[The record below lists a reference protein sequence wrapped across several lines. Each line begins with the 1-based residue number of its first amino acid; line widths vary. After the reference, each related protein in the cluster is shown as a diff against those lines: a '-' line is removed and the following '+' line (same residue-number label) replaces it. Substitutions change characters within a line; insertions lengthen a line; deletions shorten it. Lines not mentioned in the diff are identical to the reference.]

1 MLTVL
6 MATYNGAR
14 TLPEVLSAY
23 AQLRAPARGWNLIVV
38 DNGSTDQTKEVIAAH
53 AQRLPLT
60 YVFELRLGKNVALNK
75 GIERATGDLVVFT
88 DDDVLPQSDWLEQF
102 RSTVDSQ
109 PEFTIFGGPVLPKWE
124 LHPDKWLLEWVP
136 LSPTFAILY
145 PTEEG
150 PITPGLIFGPNMA
163 IRADVFQKGFRFDET
178 LGPRGSRYDMGD
190 ETEFNLRLSKAGY
203 KAWHCSKAIV
213 HHIIRSHQMT
223 EAWVLNRAIPF
234 GRAQFRRESR
244 ESPTAKT
251 PLLGIPWSLL
261 LQISAQN
268 IRVGRARLSGNPKRA
283 FQERWQLKYLM
294 GRASQ
299 AREMYASP
307 GSVPKQ
313 E

>member
-1 MLTVL
+1 

-23 AQLRAPARGWNLIVV
+23 TKLRAPAQGWNLIVV

-60 YVFELRLGKNVALNK
+60 YLFELRLGKNVALNK
-75 GIERATGDLVVFT
+75 GIERVIGDLVVFT
-88 DDDVLPQSDWLEQF
+88 DDDVLPQSDWLDQF

-136 LSPTFAILY
+136 LSPTFAILH
-145 PTEEG
+145 PAEEG
-150 PITPGLIFGPNMA
+150 PINPGLIFGPNMA

-178 LGPRGSRYDMGD
+178 IGPRGFKYDMGD

-213 HHIIRSHQMT
+213 HHIIRSNQMT
-223 EAWVLNRAIPF
+223 EAWVLNRAISF
-234 GRAQFRRESR
+234 GRAQFRRESK
-244 ESPTAKT
+244 ESPAARAS
-251 PLLGIPWSLL
+251 LLGIPWSLL
-261 LQISAQN
+261 LQIWAQN
-268 IRVGRARLSGNPKRA
+268 IRVRRARLSGNAKKV
-283 FQERWQLKYLM
+283 FQEGWQLKYLM

-299 AREMYASP
+299 AREMYASR
-307 GSVPKQ
+307 
-313 E
+313 